1 MTETKARI
9 FDLSEPRL
17 APLRQDRVPAFLVD
31 AQTAVVLSATAASA
45 DLGVVADAPLPPSI
59 AEIAQQLAWQSGPTL
74 VRLRPPGDG
83 AHQVFRCLPLDL
95 EGHRAL
101 LFSDPAVPEDAAPIA
116 APAAAPTPAV
126 ERFTFEMDAE
136 DRFRSLSPVLAGA
149 LGATAGRWIG
159 ARVPELEAAGLLGC
173 DPGGGP
179 GGGLTDVLAQGVSF
193 SGIRLAVRQPQ
204 PLDLELGGVP
214 LLDPRRRKLGTRGF
228 GLLRRGAVP
237 LTVEAPAMPSQPA
250 PESMAP
256 PGPESAAPVAT
267 NVVPFGSA
275 LSARDSKTFEEIG
288 RALTGFIGGEEADAP
303 GQAPDDDT
311 TAPPP
316 AALPTALPTAV
327 LDALPLATVLA
338 DADQPVH
345 ANRTFFDWTGW
356 PDLAAVEAAGGLDH
370 AIQIRPQ
377 GNSSLMTATGERL
390 PVTAR
395 TMTAP
400 FLSPDA
406 RLHVLRRLDPANE
419 LDPPA
424 RAPEDSRRAALDLVP
439 WPLLLIDAGS
449 RILFANRATVARF
462 GFPAE
467 DITGH
472 SFILL
477 VAPAQRAGAYGWLEG
492 ATAGAA
498 NGDGAIAPL
507 QLTLRARNGEELEA
521 LAGLAR
527 ISEVPAE
534 FCLVFGPT
542 APRASAPAADAADSS
557 ATVPQRTAAVT
568 DDAAAQTAPTVAP
581 CPDPPAEPAHQ
592 QAAPLPPEA
601 ALQLVAR
608 RLAESLA
615 PAFATLRDPA
625 RQPDDSLLPPD
636 LRAAI
641 ETVQQSLDDLSALAA
656 PLGEPPLEPTAP
668 AALVHAALAELR
680 PVARRRHVTVRTDID
695 DVPQITSAPPR
706 LARLVRLML
715 EEALS
720 AAPAD
725 STIII
730 SLTCEDPEGASPVYL
745 QINDAGDAV
754 DEVDDAAA
762 RRPLTLS
769 PGTDRFSRA
778 GRPLRLARLVAE
790 ADALGARFEI
800 VRGRPRG
807 MCARL
812 TLPR

>member
-31 AQTAVVLSATAASA
+31 AQTAVVLSATPASA

-95 EGHRAL
+95 EGHRTL
-101 LFSDPAVPEDAAPIA
+101 LFSDPAVPDAAAPIA
-116 APAAAPTPAV
+116 APAAPAPAV

-159 ARVPELEAAGLLGC
+159 ARVPELEAAGLVGGS
-173 DPGGGP
+173 PGGG
-179 GGGLTDVLAQGVSF
+179 GVLTDVLAQGVSF

-228 GLLRRGAVP
+228 GLLRRGAMP
-237 LTVEAPAMPSQPA
+237 MTDEAPAMPSPPA
-250 PESMAP
+250 
-256 PGPESAAPVAT
+256 PESAAPVAT

-288 RALTGFIGGEEADAP
+288 RALTGFIGGEEPDAP
-303 GQAPDDDT
+303 GPAPDDDT
-311 TAPPP
+311 TATLP
-316 AALPTALPTAV
+316 AALPTAV

-406 RLHVLRRLDPANE
+406 RLHVLRRLDRANE

-542 APRASAPAADAADSS
+542 APPASAPAADAAGSS
-557 ATVPQRTAAVT
+557 VTAPQRAAAAT
-568 DDAAAQTAPTVAP
+568 NDAAAQTAPTVAP
-581 CPDPPAEPAHQ
+581 SPDPPAEPAHQ
-592 QAAPLPPEA
+592 QVAPRPPEA

-636 LRAAI
+636 LRAAM
-641 ETVQQSLDDLSALAA
+641 ETVQQSLDDLSALAT

-730 SLTCEDPEGASPVYL
+730 SLTCEDPDGTSPVYL